1 MKKKFCLTYLVYT
14 PLLVVFLIPA
24 VYLFGTAYFSSFQ
37 PGSDCSFVPLFVAFG
52 IIFSVAAGAALLNL
66 IFKWLGRRT
75 GKKIC
80 LIPCIL
86 IDAVVCAANALI
98 GISLLSDGSPI
109 LMRGI
114 FLAVALAALVC
125 MILNFAEFFKKAE

>member
-1 MKKKFCLTYLVYT
+1 MKKKFCLTYWVYI
-14 PLLVVFLIPA
+14 PLLVVLLIPV
-24 VYLFGTAYFSSFQ
+24 VYLFGTAYISSLQ
-37 PGSDCSFVPLFVAFG
+37 PGSDCSFVPLFVALG
-52 IIFSVAAGAALLNL
+52 IIFSAAAGAALLNL

-86 IDAVVCAANALI
+86 IDAVFCTANALI
-98 GISLLSDGSPI
+98 GISLLSDGSPL

-114 FLAVALAALVC
+114 FLAVALAAAIC
-125 MILNFAEFFKKAE
+125 MIVNFAELFKKAE

>member
-1 MKKKFCLTYLVYT
+1 MKKKFCLTYWVYM
-14 PLLVVFLIPA
+14 PLLVVLLIPV
-24 VYLFGTAYFSSFQ
+24 VYLFGTAYISSLQ
-37 PGSDCSFVPLFVAFG
+37 PGSDCSFVPLL
-52 IIFSVAAGAALLNL
+52 IIFSAAAGAALLNL

-75 GKKIC
+75 GKKIF

-98 GISLLSDGSPI
+98 GISLLSDGSPL

-114 FLAVALAALVC
+114 FLAVALAVAIC
-125 MILNFAEFFKKAE
+125 MIVNFAELFKKAE

>member
-1 MKKKFCLTYLVYT
+1 MKKKFCLTYWVYT

-24 VYLFGTAYFSSFQ
+24 AYLFGTAYFSSFQ
-37 PGSDCSFVPLFVAFG
+37 PGSDCSFVPLFVALG
-52 IIFSVAAGAALLNL
+52 IIFSVAAGAALLN
-66 IFKWLGRRT
+66 IAFKWLQRKT
-75 GKKIC
+75 KKKIF

-86 IDAVVCAANALI
+86 IDAVTLAANGLI
-98 GISLLSDGSPI
+98 GISLLSDGSPL

-114 FLAVALAALVC
+114 FLVVALATLIC